1 VKSDCVAIIHNPGLL
16 LDSDASHT
24 SGCLF
29 GEAWE
34 QPEAFYAV
42 HALMLDLS
50 HIRGALIAFFTG
62 ALATWEHFTLEFA
75 ADGIVTSATA
85 TECARAWMS
94 TTNDANEGAL
104 GEYRVAKCKWPNL
117 TLAQYNSCKM
127 YAKNNTGAYI
137 IQAFNTPEKYAF
149 LHKATHKWNTR
160 DSVWDSEQKHLEKQG
175 SADQELG
182 NPNKTKRAEKKKK
195 RDDAKHC

>member
-42 HALMLDLS
+42 HALMLDLP

-62 ALATWEHFTLEFA
+62 ALATWEHFTLELQQMVLSHLQLPQSVLEH
-75 ADGIVTSATA
+75 GCLQPMMQMRVHLENTG
-85 TECARAWMS
+85 CKMQ
-94 TTNDANEGAL
+94 
-104 GEYRVAKCKWPNL
+104 VAKL
-117 TLAQYNSCKM
+117 DIGT
-127 YAKNNTGAYI
+127 
-137 IQAFNTPEKYAF
+137 IQFMQN
-149 LHKATHKWNTR
+149 
-160 DSVWDSEQKHLEKQG
+160 VCQEQHWCIHYSG
-175 SADQELG
+175 I
-182 NPNKTKRAEKKKK
+182 
-195 RDDAKHC
+195 